1 MSNFPGFTKKS
12 LGSLANAR
20 RGITYSA
27 HMLVQRDEGLPY
39 VNMKSFKKGGGFNK
53 NGLKFFNGDFK
64 KDDLANN
71 KDLLIANTDVTLDGD
86 IVGIPAYLPEYIRND
101 PVLFSHHVT
110 RLRLTDE
117 IDAHFLY
124 YLLNT
129 DECRRWMHK
138 YARGT
143 TVLMLDM
150 QAINKI
156 PIHFPT
162 DISVRLKIVK
172 ILSTIDQTIEKT
184 EELIEKYQQI
194 KTGLMQDLFTR
205 GIGSDGNLRP
215 SREQASELYYETKIG
230 WIPKDWQAT
239 KLKDILL
246 RTGGYLQTG
255 PFGSQLHA
263 HEYTYEGVPVVMPQD
278 IDNGL
283 VHQDQIARITEH
295 RANTLIKHRLKVGDI
310 IIARRGEL
318 SRSAA
323 ITEFEKGWVCGTGCF
338 LMRLSHTKLNSKFL
352 SHAYRHSVIQRQV
365 EGLAVGST
373 MPSLNNG
380 IMGNLIFPDIGP
392 REQTAISEKIQ
403 ISEEK
408 VTTLQ
413 AEKTKL
419 KFLKSG
425 LMHDLLTGKKTVS
438 LDAAEARCV

>member
-1 MSNFPGFTKKS
+1 MSDWKIRRLDEYVANGAIILGRGNIISKDDINAHPGPYPIYSSSAHNNGKFGEYAKFMFNEELVTWS
-12 LGSLANAR
+12 VDGGGSLFYRPKHKFSVTNVCGFMRIKAPYLDALF
-20 RGITYSA
+20 IYYSLSNQHKYMTFDYTSKA
-27 HMLVQRDEGLPY
+27 HPSVIKKLYWLPDID
-39 VNMKSFKKGGGFNK
+39 
-53 NGLKFFNGDFK
+53 LKIQQK
-64 KDDLANN
+64 
-71 KDLLIANTDVTLDGD
+71 IANILAV
-86 IVGIPAYLPEYIRND
+86 I
-101 PVLFSHHVT
+101 
-110 RLRLTDE
+110 DE
-117 IDAHFLY
+117 
-124 YLLNT
+124 T
-129 DECRRWMHK
+129 MK
-138 YARGT
+138 
-143 TVLMLDM
+143 
-150 QAINKI
+150 
-156 PIHFPT
+156 
-162 DISVRLKIVK
+162 
-172 ILSTIDQTIEKT
+172 KT
-184 EELIEKYQQI
+184 EEIIKKYQQV

-205 GIGSDGNLRP
+205 GIGPDGMLRP
-215 SREQASELYYETKIG
+215 PREQAPELYHETKIG

-278 IDNGL
+278 INNGL

-295 RANTLIKHRLKVGDI
+295 RANTLIRHRLKVGDI

-338 LMRLSHTKLNSKFL
+338 LMRLGHTKLNSKFL
-352 SHAYRHSVIQRQV
+352 SHAYRHSIIQRQV

-380 IMGNLIFPDIGP
+380 IMGNLIFPDIAP
-392 REQTAISEKIQ
+392 SEQTAISEKIQ

-408 VTTLQ
+408 ITTLQ

-425 LMHDLLTGKKTVS
+425 LMQDLLTGKKTDS
-438 LDAAEARCV
+438 LDAAESPCV